1 MPPAPGYPK
10 YACGRFAI
18 GPPVMNPALDF
29 VSGRI
34 FSAPRKVDLC
44 APFLFATE
52 KAPATPEVH
61 VTTWPSWS

>member
-1 MPPAPGYPK
+1 VLPENSGVWAYTS
-10 YACGRFAI
+10 
-18 GPPVMNPALDF
+18 VLNPAFHF
-29 VSGRI
+29 VSGQI

-61 VTTWPSWS
+61 ATIWPSWS